1 MIVNEIIKDFTIWTS
16 NEEKSLLEKLDSK
29 VKLSSLSEYDQNIAQ
44 GLIRKNLI
52 KRIGFED
59 PTIFKHEPN

>member
-59 PTIFKHEPN
+59 PSIVKHEPN